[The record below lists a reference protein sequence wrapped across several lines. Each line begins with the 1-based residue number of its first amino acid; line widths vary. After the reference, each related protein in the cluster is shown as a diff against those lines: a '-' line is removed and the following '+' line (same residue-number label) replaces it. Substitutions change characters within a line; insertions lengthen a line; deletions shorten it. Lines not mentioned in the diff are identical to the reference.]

1 MTPLALFKVQLLSD
15 EMTSNFRN
23 RARAFREAMDQ
34 PMDCFTS
41 SIAQLQLHLITEEWL
56 ELKSAI
62 YSCIA
67 DPGNRRAK
75 EEALKEL
82 TDVLVVTF
90 QMAEAFGWDLDS
102 AYNRVMDSNMSKLV
116 DGKPLKR
123 EDGKVLKGPNYQPPV
138 LIDLV

>member
-1 MTPLALFKVQLLSD
+1 
-15 EMTSNFRN
+15 
-23 RARAFREAMDQ
+23 MDQ
-34 PMDCFTS
+34 PMDCFTP
-41 SIAQLQLHLITEEWL
+41 SIAKLQLHLVTEEWL
-56 ELKSAI
+56 ELKNSLYA
-62 YSCIA
+62 CISQ
-67 DPGNRRAK
+67 PNNKRAK

-82 TDVLVVTF
+82 TDLVVVCF

-123 EDGKVLKGPNYQPPV
+123 DDGKVLKGPNYQPPV

>member
-1 MTPLALFKVQLLSD
+1 LLKVQLLSE
-15 EMTSNFRN
+15 EMTSNYRN

-34 PMDCFTS
+34 PMDCFTPA
-41 SIAQLQLHLITEEWL
+41 IAKLQLLLITEEWL
-56 ELKSAI
+56 ELKTAI
-62 YSCIA
+62 HSCIA
-67 DPGNRRAK
+67 NPTNRRAK

-82 TDVLVVTF
+82 TDLMVVVF

-123 EDGKVLKGPNYQPPV
+123 DDGKVLKGPNYHPPV
-138 LIDLV
+138 LIDFV